1 MQRFVFD
8 AIIQKV
14 EDQDAAYILV
24 PFDIRQVYGKGRVRV
39 HAAFDGVGY
48 DGSIVNMGVKDA
60 DGNICYILGLR
71 KDIRRRIGKQA
82 GDTVHV
88 ELNDI

>member
-48 DGSIVNMGVKDA
+48 DGSIVNMGVRNESGQICYLIGVLKSIRARLGKA
-60 DGNICYILGLR
+60 DGDVLR
-71 KDIRRRIGKQA
+71 V
-82 GDTVHV
+82 TVT
-88 ELNDI
+88 ER